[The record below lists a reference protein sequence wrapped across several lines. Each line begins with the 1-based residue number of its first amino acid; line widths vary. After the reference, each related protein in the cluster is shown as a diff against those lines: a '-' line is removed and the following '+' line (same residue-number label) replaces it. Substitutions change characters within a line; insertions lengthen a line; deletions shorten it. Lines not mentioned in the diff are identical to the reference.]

1 MSLWLI
7 HFVVQQKLTR
17 HYKVI
22 ILQLIRKTKTP
33 PGRAREFSVL
43 ASWVFSPHLAGV
55 SDRSPDGGARRG
67 KGVGDLPHLGHG
79 VGASAQTSL
88 AHVTPGCSTS
98 ARYHM
103 ALSLPCSHLRTMSPA
118 PTLIPPSPLPRVS
131 SSTQP
136 YPASSV
142 RLSIVC
148 LPHQD
153 VSYMEA
159 GLHPAHHCAPRA
171 CQCLP
176 LSVAAHCSAV
186 SSSLRPHGLWNC
198 RLPCPSLSPRLCSN
212 SRSLS
217 Q

>member
-1 MSLWLI
+1 MSLRLI
-7 HFVVQQKLTR
+7 NFVVQQKLTR
-17 HYKVI
+17 HCKVI

-55 SDRSPDGGARRG
+55 SDRSPDGGAMPGR
-67 KGVGDLPHLGHG
+67 GVGDLPHLGYG

-118 PTLIPPSPLPRVS
+118 PMVIPPSPLPRVS

-142 RLSIVC
+142 KLSIVC

-153 VSYMEA
+153 VSCMEA
-159 GLHPAHHCAPRA
+159 GLPGPASVYHTVLLLIAPLCPVLCDPMDCGTA
-171 CQCLP
+171 GSLVLHCLP
-176 LSVAAHCSAV
+176 EFVQTHV
-186 SSSLRPHGLWNC
+186 H
-198 RLPCPSLSPRLCSN
+198 
-212 SRSLS
+212 
-217 Q
+217 